1 MDGVALPHCWLFG
14 LRRPSP
20 GVCRLYGWVNGELQE
35 GLCQG
40 GLSQPDAAYTPTL
53 WWAPASPRFHR
64 RPSNTRGSF
73 GFVFCGVT
81 APLLW
86 VLLHARFFLYPPRL
100 ESVFPPVLWKSYNQI
115 PLAFKARFPG
125 DPQAGKP
132 DMGFRTYT
140 TMGELLWYYF
150 SPICGSPTD
159 GLWDLILSWLCPSYH
174 LAAASSLSL
183 DVQYLFLVGSSTL
196 LSVVVQQVVA
206 LSSCSNF

>member
-1 MDGVALPHCWLFG
+1 MGLHSLADGCLAWGDPALG
-14 LRRPSP
+14 LMVNSKRVYAKGDFPSLMLP
-20 GVCRLYGWVNGELQE
+20 VPQPRGEPLPVHAST
-35 GLCQG
+35 GD
-40 GLSQPDAAYTPTL
+40 PPTL
-53 WWAPASPRFHR
+53 A
-64 RPSNTRGSF
+64 GSF
-73 GFVFCGVT
+73 GSVSCGVT

-86 VLLHARFFLYPPRL
+86 VLLRARFCLCPPRL

-140 TMGELLWYYF
+140 AMGELLWYYF

-159 GLWDLILSWLCPSYH
+159 GVWDMILSWLGPSYH

>member
-1 MDGVALPHCWLFG
+1 MGLHSLADGCLAWGDPALG
-14 LRRPSP
+14 LMVGLMVNSKRVYAKGDFPSLMLP
-20 GVCRLYGWVNGELQE
+20 VPQPRGEPLPVHAST
-35 GLCQG
+35 GD
-40 GLSQPDAAYTPTL
+40 PPTL
-53 WWAPASPRFHR
+53 A
-64 RPSNTRGSF
+64 GSF
-73 GFVFCGVT
+73 GSVSCGVT

-86 VLLHARFFLYPPRL
+86 VLLRARFCLCPPRL

-159 GLWDLILSWLCPSYH
+159 GVWDMILSWLGPSYH